1 MNDRILYVGIGGK
14 KRHGKDTFAGFVKDA
29 LLPAPLCVSTLKRGF
44 ADALREEVAVFLCRE
59 LAGVPKWSRDPCRRI
74 QQIMRTLTS
83 DRPEE
88 KDPFR
93 LLMQWWGVEFRR
105 SLFGEDY
112 WIKELERFAES
123 WLAIVPP
130 QEKLVIL
137 VPDVRM
143 PNEIDFIRNQ
153 GGVLVRVNR
162 TNMADTDSHSTET
175 ALDQFDGWDVQ
186 VKNDGTLDDLQNK
199 AAAFVRNWLEPLLWL
214 L

>member
-1 MNDRILYVGIGGK
+1 MNDRILYIGIAGK
-14 KRHGKDTFAGFVKDA
+14 KCHGKDTFAGFVKDE
-29 LLPAPLCVSTLKRGF
+29 LLPAPRCVSTLKRGF

-59 LAGVPKWSRDPCRRI
+59 LTGVPKWSRDPCRRI

-88 KDPFR
+88 KEPFR

-112 WIKELERFAES
+112 WIKELERFATS

-130 QEKLVIL
+130 QEKLVLL
-137 VPDVRM
+137 VPDVRL
-143 PNEIDFIRNQ
+143 PNEVDFIRSQ
-153 GGVLVRVNR
+153 GGILVKVNR
-162 TNMADTDSHSTET
+162 RNMVDTDSHSTET

-199 AAAFVRNWLEPLLWL
+199 AAAFVRNWLEPLF
-214 L
+214 